1 MLYNFIIN
9 RIIALLEM
17 NYRNMLKKPESLNYN
32 RSISG
37 DETKNIVIYLYE
49 SGIEQ
54 EFIDLELDIP
64 TVISIL
70 KKEHNNNIY
79 KGVSKRREIEFPF
92 IGFNMYV
99 ILGCHS

>member
-1 MLYNFIIN
+1 
-9 RIIALLEM
+9 
-17 NYRNMLKKPESLNYN
+17 MLKKPESLNYN

-70 KKEHNNNIY
+70 KKSIITISTKEFQ
-79 KGVSKRREIEFPF
+79 REEKLNSPLLVLICMLF
-92 IGFNMYV
+92 
-99 ILGCHS
+99 

>member
-1 MLYNFIIN
+1 
-9 RIIALLEM
+9 
-17 NYRNMLKKPESLNYN
+17 MLKKPESLNYN

-54 EFIDLELDIP
+54 VFIDLQLDLDIP
-64 TVISIL
+64 TVISTL

-79 KGVSKRREIEFPF
+79 KGVSKRREIKFYF
-92 IGFNMYV
+92 IVFYMYV

>member
-1 MLYNFIIN
+1 
-9 RIIALLEM
+9 
-17 NYRNMLKKPESLNYN
+17 MLKKPEPLNYN
-32 RSISG
+32 TSISG

-54 EFIDLELDIP
+54 EFIDLQLDLDIP

-79 KGVSKRREIEFPF
+79 KGVSKRREIELNSTLLFLICMLF
-92 IGFNMYV
+92 
-99 ILGCHS
+99 

>member
-9 RIIALLEM
+9 RIIALLET

-70 KKEHNNNIY
+70 KKSIITISTKEFQ
-79 KGVSKRREIEFPF
+79 REEKLNSPLLVLICMLF
-92 IGFNMYV
+92 
-99 ILGCHS
+99 

>member
-1 MLYNFIIN
+1 
-9 RIIALLEM
+9 
-17 NYRNMLKKPESLNYN
+17 MLKKPESLNYN
-32 RSISG
+32 TSISG

-54 EFIDLELDIP
+54 EFIDLQLDLDIP

-79 KGVSKRREIEFPF
+79 KGVSKRSEIELNSTLLFF
-92 IGFNMYV
+92 ICMLF
-99 ILGCHS
+99 

>member
-1 MLYNFIIN
+1 
-9 RIIALLEM
+9 
-17 NYRNMLKKPESLNYN
+17 MLKKPEPLNYN
-32 RSISG
+32 TSISG

-54 EFIDLELDIP
+54 EFIDLQLDLDIP

-79 KGVSKRREIEFPF
+79 KGVSKRSEIELNSTLLFLICMLF
-92 IGFNMYV
+92 
-99 ILGCHS
+99 